1 MYHDRDATDPRDRV
15 YAMLGMCSDVHIP
28 DSLQPDYN
36 ITWKILF
43 HRLIKYLVGEQAL
56 VETWDGKEVAVI
68 RSQGVV
74 LGEVGLVPTEDSGAD
89 RQQVKVNIENVRGL
103 QKPYLHWSLQSSAL
117 PVRAGDV
124 IILLHDAESPS
135 IVRLHDDYCSVVAI
149 QSIPPEHLA
158 KAKLRSV
165 YTESRDI
172 LLLWDWKNRSSK
184 YDQIIGHGHFAN
196 NEVWSDTRDEIRTYA
211 TNRLESAG
219 WILSDMGKRE
229 AAIIKLGKVLE
240 AIEIKHG
247 SGSPQAITAM
257 RNMQKGYGS
266 DFKEILQANILS
278 CKGGFSRISEATLAW
293 LARSYDEKVM
303 ELVLDNRGEDV
314 VITEE
319 VAKAAAGGMSKA
331 ANVIALLLDRRGNQF
346 DLTEEV
352 TMAGAGK
359 SYYGEQVMAVLL
371 NHRCTVTEEVLKTT
385 AGNIQSGRQIM
396 KLLVA
401 ERRGEVIITDKMM
414 QGIPNVWW
422 RGRREFVELLLELGG
437 GTLTQLELEYC

>member
-15 YAMLGMCSDVHIP
+15 YAMLGTCSDVHIP

-74 LGEVGLVPTEDSGAD
+74 LGEVGLVPTEDSWAD

-117 PVRAGDV
+117 PIRAGDV
-124 IILLHDAESPS
+124 IIWLHDAESPS

-149 QSIPPEHLA
+149 AVNPSEHLA

-196 NEVWSDTRDEIRTYA
+196 NE
-211 TNRLESAG
+211 
-219 WILSDMGKRE
+219 
-229 AAIIKLGKVLE
+229 
-240 AIEIKHG
+240 
-247 SGSPQAITAM
+247 
-257 RNMQKGYGS
+257 
-266 DFKEILQANILS
+266 ANILS
-278 CKGGFSRISEATLAW
+278 CKDGFSRISEATLAW
-293 LARSYDEKVM
+293 LARSYDDKVM

-319 VAKAAAGGMSKA
+319 VAKAAQGGKSKA
-331 ANVIALLLDRRGNQF
+331 ANAIALLLDRRGNQF

-352 TMAGAGK
+352 TIARAGN
-359 SYYGEQVMAVLL
+359 SYYGEQVMTVLL

-385 AGNIQSGRQIM
+385 AGNIQYGRQIM

-401 ERRGEVIITDKMM
+401 QRRGEVIITDKVM

-422 RGRREFVELLLELGG
+422 RGRREFVELFLALGG